1 MKLSYYLY
9 DLSIRINM
17 PNLSFNLSYYDSNC
31 LQETLEKKGHIYKG
45 QYEGWYSVSD
55 EEFLSEEEVCDQ
67 KLESGET
74 QKVSL

>member
-1 MKLSYYLY
+1 M
-9 DLSIRINM
+9 N
-17 PNLSFNLSYYDSNC
+17 
-31 LQETLEKKGHIYKG
+31 KGHIYKG

-74 QKVSL
+74 QKVSLWLKELRMWVYDQWNSEGEFVI

>member
-1 MKLSYYLY
+1 M
-9 DLSIRINM
+9 R
-17 PNLSFNLSYYDSNC
+17 
-31 LQETLEKKGHIYKG
+31 KGHIYKG